1 MSELERLREENRTL
15 HALYELAGEL
25 LRLEE
30 HDALLDAVVQRS
42 MALLHADRGFLV
54 LRHEEELDFKVVRN
68 WSPEAPRPGAEP
80 VSRAILDEA
89 LRGEHPILV
98 EDALLDPRF
107 GDRASVVGLQI
118 RSVLAAPLRVG
129 GHVAGALYLE
139 AGEPQ
144 NLFGPDQLGLF
155 EQILELSSR
164 ALERCVRHLML
175 EQRAAL
181 AEKDLLRR
189 HDFAGIVTRDPALL
203 RVLKT
208 VAQVAPTDLAVL
220 VQGASGTGKEL
231 IARALHLNSRRV
243 SGPFVTINCGA
254 IAPALLESEL
264 FGHVKGAFTG
274 AIRDTAGLLRT
285 AHRGTV
291 FLDEI
296 GELPRELQVK
306 LLRAL
311 QFSEVQPVGGVTPV
325 AVDVRVIA
333 ASNRDLAGEVRE
345 GRFREDLYFR
355 LNAVTLELP
364 PLRSRPGDV
373 LLLFQ
378 HFLRRAAE
386 RMGRKVPEVTP
397 RVERLL
403 EAHAWPG
410 NVRELEN
417 EAARAVAL
425 TPEHEPITAE
435 RLSARLAAET
445 GPPELPERRR
455 ALAARERELVE
466 LHLRRSGGN
475 RTQAARTLGLT
486 REGLRKTMKRLGM
499 A

>member
-1 MSELERLREENRTL
+1 MTELQRLQDQNRTL
-15 HALYELAGEL
+15 RALYELAGEL

-42 MALLHADRGFLV
+42 MSLLRADRGFLV
-54 LRHEEELDFKVVRN
+54 LRNDEGLDFKVVRN
-68 WSPEAPRPGAEP
+68 WSPESPRPGAEP

-89 LRGEHPILV
+89 LRGETPILV

-107 GDRASVVGLQI
+107 EDRASVVGLQI
-118 RSVLAAPLRVG
+118 RSVLAAPLRVLG
-129 GHVAGALYLE
+129 KVAGGLYLE
-139 AGEPQ
+139 ADQPE
-144 NLFGPDQLGLF
+144 NLFGPEALELF

-164 ALERCVRHLML
+164 ALERCVRQLLL

-181 AEKDLLRR
+181 GERDLLRR
-189 HDFAGIVTRDPALL
+189 HNFAGIVTRDPTLL
-203 RVLKT
+203 RVLKV

-231 IARALHLNSRRV
+231 IARALHLNSRRA

-264 FGHVKGAFTG
+264 FGHTRGAFTG
-274 AIRDTAGLLRT
+274 ATRDTPGLLRT
-285 AHRGTV
+285 AHRGSV

-311 QFSEVQPVGGVTPV
+311 QSGEVQPVGAVAPV
-325 AVDVRVIA
+325 DVDVRVVA
-333 ASNRDLAGEVRE
+333 ATNRDLAVEVKE

-378 HFLRRAAE
+378 HFLQRSAE
-386 RMGRKVPEVTP
+386 RADRQRPEMTP
-397 RVERLL
+397 RAERQLQ
-403 EAHAWPG
+403 AHTWPG

-417 EAARAVAL
+417 EAARALAL
-425 TPEHEPITAE
+425 TPEGEPITAE
-435 RLSARLAAET
+435 RLSSRISTDA
-445 GPPELPERRR
+445 GPVLPERRR
-455 ALAARERELVE
+455 ALAERERELVE
-466 LHLRRSGGN
+466 LHLRRAGGN

-499 A
+499 G

>member
-1 MSELERLREENRTL
+1 MSEMQRLEEQNRTL
-15 HALYELAGEL
+15 RALYELACEL
-25 LRLEE
+25 LRLDE
-30 HDALLDAVVQRS
+30 HDALLDAIVQRS
-42 MALLHADRGFLV
+42 LALLRADRGFLV
-54 LRHEEELDFKVVRN
+54 LRHDEELDFKVVRN

-80 VSRAILDEA
+80 VSRTILDEA
-89 LRGEHPILV
+89 LRGERPILV
-98 EDALLDPRF
+98 EDAQLDPRF

-118 RSVLAAPLRVG
+118 RSVLAAPLRVQG
-129 GHVAGALYLE
+129 RVAGALYLE
-139 AGEPQ
+139 AGEPE
-144 NLFGPDQLGLF
+144 NLFGPDELVLF
-155 EQILELSSR
+155 TQVLELSSR
-164 ALERCVRHLML
+164 ALERCLRHLML
-175 EQRAAL
+175 EQKAAL
-181 AEKDLLRR
+181 AEKDLLKR

-203 RVLKT
+203 RVLET

-231 IARALHLNSRRV
+231 IARALHLNSRRS

-264 FGHVKGAFTG
+264 FGHTRGAFTG
-274 AIRDTAGLLRT
+274 ATRDTTGLLRT

-296 GELPRELQVK
+296 GELPKELQVK

-311 QFSEVQPVGGVTPV
+311 QFGEVQPVGGEKPV
-325 AVDVRVIA
+325 AVDVRVVSA
-333 ASNRDLAGEVRE
+333 TNQDLSREVQE

-364 PLRSRPGDV
+364 PLSRRPGDI

-378 HFLRRAAE
+378 HFLQKAAE
-386 RMGRKVPEVTP
+386 RAGRTAPEPTP
-397 RVERLL
+397 RAERLL
-403 EAHAWPG
+403 EAYAWPG

-425 TPEHEPITAE
+425 TSEGEPITVE
-435 RLSARLAAET
+435 RLSARLGVER
-445 GPPELPERRR
+445 GPELPERRR
-455 ALAARERELVE
+455 ALAERERELVE
-466 LHLRRSGGN
+466 LHLRRAGGN

-486 REGLRKTMKRLGM
+486 REGLRKTMIRLGM
-499 A
+499 T

>member
-1 MSELERLREENRTL
+1 MSDLRRLEEENRRL
-15 HALYELAGEL
+15 RALYELAGEL
-25 LRLEE
+25 VRLEE
-30 HDALLDAVVQRS
+30 HDAVLDAVVQRS
-42 MALLHADRGFLV
+42 LGLLRADRGFLV
-54 LRHEEELDFKVVRN
+54 LRNDEGLDFKVVRN
-68 WSPEAPRPGAEP
+68 WSPEAPRPGVEP

-89 LRGEHPILV
+89 LRGEEPILV

-118 RSVLAAPLRVG
+118 RSVLAAPLRLQG
-129 GHVAGALYLE
+129 RVAGALYLE
-139 AGEPQ
+139 AGEPE
-144 NLFGPDQLGLF
+144 NLFGPDELTLF

-164 ALERCVRHLML
+164 ALERCVQHLLL

-189 HDFAGIVTRDPALL
+189 HDFAGIVTRDPLLL

-231 IARALHLNSRRV
+231 IARAVHLNSKRT

-254 IAPALLESEL
+254 IAPSLLESEL

-274 AIRDTAGLLRT
+274 AVRDSIGLLRA

-311 QFSEVQPVGGVTPV
+311 QFGETQPVGGGKPI
-325 AVDVRVIA
+325 AVDVRVVA
-333 ASNRDLAGEVRE
+333 ATNRELAKDVQE

-355 LNAVTLELP
+355 LNAVLLELP
-364 PLRSRPGDV
+364 PLKSRPGDI

-378 HFLRRAAE
+378 HFLQRAAE
-386 RMGRKVPEVTP
+386 RMERSAPELTP
-397 RVERLL
+397 RVERVL
-403 EAHAWPG
+403 EAYAWPG

-425 TPEHEPITAE
+425 TPEGEPITTE

-445 GPPELPERRR
+445 RPALPERRK
-455 ALAARERELVE
+455 ALNDTERELVE

-475 RTQAARTLGLT
+475 RTQAAKTLGLT
-486 REGLRKTMKRLGM
+486 REGLRKTMKRLAM
-499 A
+499 S